1 MTAVRAMNEFLLKPE
16 HLIGL
21 RVTYR
26 RSPNELDP
34 PIKVYWRK
42 DVEAKSIQIWGNL
55 EAIELEKDKR
65 LKILQEQEE
74 ILTGN
79 VFKRIIH
86 RKRDR
91 KKSLGIPYFK
101 NPVFLEFSVIFRIE
115 LIEISRFYTSYF
127 MF

>member
-42 DVEAKSIQIWGNL
+42 DVEAKSIQIWGSL

-65 LKILQEQEE
+65 LQLLQEQEE
-74 ILTGN
+74 IKTGN

-91 KKSLGIPYFK
+91 KKPLGIPYFK
-101 NPVFLEFSVIFRIE
+101 NPVFKYEEVLGHYVKYR
-115 LIEISRFYTSYF
+115 TD
-127 MF
+127 

>member
-91 KKSLGIPYFK
+91 KKSLGIPHFK
-101 NPVFLEFSVIFRIE
+101 NPVFKFEEVFRALFLE
-115 LIEISRFYTSYF
+115 
-127 MF
+127 